1 MYYINKGFLRGSVF
15 PLKRKK
21 KQRNKPLGVRENL
34 SIRKDI
40 PKFGM
45 FFVHRVKI
53 KKTNSFYK
61 HN

>member
-1 MYYINKGFLRGSVF
+1 MYYINKGVLRGSVF

-21 KQRNKPLGVRENL
+21 KQRNKPLGVREIYQYEKTYLNL
-34 SIRKDI
+34 VC
-40 PKFGM
+40 
-45 FFVHRVKI
+45 FFVHRAKI